1 VRNNGIAPRTVN
13 VTPALSSS
21 FLTDCWITE
30 EEEEEMGLLVGTQW
44 KLSEVVCFNFSN
56 HEAKCADLS
65 S

>member
-1 VRNNGIAPRTVN
+1 VRSNGIAPKTVN
-13 VTPALSSS
+13 VTAALSSS
-21 FLTDCWITE
+21 FLTDRWIT
-30 EEEEEMGLLVGTQW
+30 EEEEMGLLVGTQW